1 MRMLLAAMA
10 LLLAAPAASAATA
23 TLTGEVIDLQCEMK
37 DAANRGAG
45 HADCALSCAK
55 RGALL
60 GLLTDEGVYTI
71 TGAYTRENNKR
82 LIEFVAR
89 TVRASGEVTEHDGQ
103 KLIDLADIEI
113 AK

>member
-1 MRMLLAAMA
+1 MYLVAVGLLVAAQA
-10 LLLAAPAASAATA
+10 VSAGAA

-37 DAANRGAG
+37 DAANHGSS

-55 RGALL
+55 RGARL
-60 GLLTDEGVYTI
+60 GLLTDDGVYTI
-71 TGAYTRENNKR
+71 TGELTRENNKR

-89 TVRASGEVTEHDGQ
+89 TVRASGEVTERDGQ
-103 KLIDLADIEI
+103 KLIELSDIEI

>member
-1 MRMLLAAMA
+1 MRIFLAAIA
-10 LLLAAPAASAATA
+10 LLIAAQAASAGTA

-37 DAANRGAG
+37 DPGNRGSS

-55 RGALL
+55 RGARL
-60 GLLTDEGVYTI
+60 GLLTDDAVYTI
-71 TGAYTRENNKR
+71 TGEYTRENNRR

-89 TVRASGEVTEHDGQ
+89 TVRASGEVTERDGQ
-103 KLIDLADIEI
+103 KLLDLNAIEI